1 MTLLNRLMKHIVLA
15 LTTLLFAFGLN
26 MATSQEANAG
36 EFEIN
41 GGFGFA
47 GMYHKNSVDYNGFTF
62 TIGAHYRFL
71 DWLGLGVEQDLGALF
86 NDDDNDYNGFYGA
99 TIFGAKFIYS
109 FGAAEIFGRLG
120 IGAVYV
126 NMEYDKHHI
135 ATRLLDALSRRRVRQ
150 GGQGNRRG
158 EDESYVFAIG
168 EGPFFR
174 PVLFQK
180 DGGAGKDRRD
190 TRSRPRRAHG
200 QESSAVPHIRPQ

>member
-1 MTLLNRLMKHIVLA
+1 MTLLNKLMKHIVLA

-126 NMEYDKHHI
+126 NMEYVKHHI
-135 ATRLLDALSRRRVRQ
+135 HWEWDNAWFGLRLGV
-150 GGQGNRRG
+150 GGT
-158 EDESYVFAIG
+158 YYIA
-168 EGPFFR
+168 GPFGIGLNFDYTPSFDDDVVTHFLR
-174 PVLFQK
+174 LQLHLVYKF
-180 DGGAGKDRRD
+180 
-190 TRSRPRRAHG
+190 
-200 QESSAVPHIRPQ
+200 